1 MVAFG
6 AGHLRQQIRQRQQIL
21 KADSRATS
29 AHDDER
35 IGRSRVGPR
44 GGQMLQA
51 TLVVVDIDPVFTPG
65 LPIIQQGKGPTEE
78 RVERMRHADGSC
90 RTVHHVCI

>member
-1 MVAFG
+1 MVAIG
-6 AGHLRQQIRQRQQIL
+6 AGHLRQQIL

-65 LPIIQQGKGPTEE
+65 LPIIQQGKGPTQE